1 MLSRIDVFTSHAYRD
16 HSSPSGTSDGRTT
29 FFQATILRRLPV
41 VNRVRIR
48 ITRPPP
54 APRMDG
60 FDVGGFQFNHI
71 YNVPE
76 ELGRYLIVAG
86 YGEHA
91 ARFAERVHDRPTR
104 RRPKRK

>member
-1 MLSRIDVFTSHAYRD
+1 
-16 HSSPSGTSDGRTT
+16 
-29 FFQATILRRLPV
+29 
-41 VNRVRIR
+41 
-48 ITRPPP
+48 
-54 APRMDG
+54 MDG

-91 ARFAERVHDRPTR
+91 ARSAERVHDRPTR